1 MSTRFGYIRGGVTSI
16 NGETGDIQLNL
27 QRVQQ
32 QVRYFTLTSAQGLS
46 KSITLPIAP
55 TSADQV
61 QVDVLDGGG
70 ALYLHL
76 DFSVNG
82 SVVSWDGGRY
92 SNLITE
98 GDTLRIRWTS
108 DAGTQQQIV
117 RYYTLDQT
125 HEITR
130 TILLPTLPGEPERV
144 VVDVMN
150 GGGTLVYG
158 VDFSIVGQTLTW
170 NGGRLSGLLGVAD
183 ELRVAYY

>member
-1 MSTRFGYIRGGVTSI
+1 MTTRFGYVRGGVTSI

-32 QVRYFTLTSAQGLS
+32 QVRYFTVTAAQGAA
-46 KSITLPIAP
+46 KAIVLPVAP

-76 DFSVNG
+76 DFSVSG
-82 SVVSWDGGRY
+82 STVSWDGGRF
-92 SNLITE
+92 SHLITE

-117 RYYTLDQT
+117 RYYTLDQS
-125 HEITR
+125 HELTKQVS
-130 TILLPTLPGEPERV
+130 LPSIPGEPERV

-158 VDFSIVGQTLTW
+158 IDFSIIGQVLTW
-170 NGGRLSGLLGVAD
+170 ESGRLSSVLGRAD